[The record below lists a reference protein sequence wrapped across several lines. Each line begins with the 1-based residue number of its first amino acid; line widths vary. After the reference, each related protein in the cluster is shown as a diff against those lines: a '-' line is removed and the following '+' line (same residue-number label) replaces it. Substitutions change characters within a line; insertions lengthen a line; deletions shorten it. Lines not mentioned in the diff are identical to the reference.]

1 MSHFHALKIAAVDRL
16 TPNAVALTFDIPE
29 NLKEA
34 YRFKAGQ
41 YITLKHTLD
50 GKELRRAYSIS
61 SPPSSGKLTVGIK
74 KMEDGTF
81 SVYANDQ
88 LKAGDSIE
96 VMVPE
101 GRFVFD
107 ETSPKKIAAFA
118 AGSGITPI
126 MSIAQT
132 VLESHPDNTFV
143 LVFGNQS
150 PEETMYFNNIQSIK
164 ERYGDRFFVQYVYS
178 RSTEEGALFGR
189 IERSTVN
196 FVLKNKFKGTEF
208 DGFYLCGP
216 KEMIAQVTDTL
227 NDNGIPKE
235 KIHFELFTTD
245 DDGDDELAEELEG
258 KTRVEVLLD
267 DETFSFVMDKKERVL
282 DSVLKEDIDAP
293 YSCQGGVCSSC
304 IARLT
309 EGKVEMVRNQILTDS
324 EIEEGLILTC
334 QSHPITPSIKVD
346 YDDV

>member
-1 MSHFHALKIAAVDRL
+1 MSHFHALTIAAVDQL
-16 TPNAVALTFDIPE
+16 TPNAVALTFDVPE

-41 YITLKHTLD
+41 YITLKHKLN
-50 GKELRRAYSIS
+50 GQELRRAYSIS
-61 SPPSSGKLTVGIK
+61 TPPSSGKLTVGIK
-74 KMEDGTF
+74 KMEGGTF
-81 SVYANDQ
+81 SVYANEN
-88 LKAGDSIE
+88 LKVGDTIE

-132 VLESHPDNTFV
+132 VLENNPENTFV

-150 PEETMYFNNIQSIK
+150 PEETMYFKTIQSLK
-164 ERYGDRFFVQYVYS
+164 EQYGDRFFVQYVYS
-178 RSTEEGALFGR
+178 RSHEEDALFGR

-208 DGFYLCGP
+208 DAFYLCGP
-216 KEMIAQVTDTL
+216 EDMIQQVSATLKENSVSE
-227 NDNGIPKE
+227 E
-235 KIHFELFTTD
+235 KIHFELFTSD
-245 DDGDDELAEELEG
+245 DTEDELAGTLEG
-258 KTRVEVLLD
+258 KTQVEVILD
-267 DETFSFVMDKKERVL
+267 DETFTFVMDKKELVL
-282 DSVLKEDIDAP
+282 DAVLKQDIDAP

-309 EGKVEMVRNQILTDS
+309 EGKVEMVKNQILTDG
-324 EIEEGLILTC
+324 EIEEGFVLTC
-334 QSHPITPSIKVD
+334 QSHPITSKIKVD